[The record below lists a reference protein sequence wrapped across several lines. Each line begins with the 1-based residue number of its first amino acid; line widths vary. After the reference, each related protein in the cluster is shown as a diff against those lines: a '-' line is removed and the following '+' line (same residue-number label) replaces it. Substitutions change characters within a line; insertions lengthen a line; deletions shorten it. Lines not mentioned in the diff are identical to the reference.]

1 MPLNAGSR
9 LGAYEITATLGAGG
23 MGEVYRARDTRL
35 NRDVALKVLPEAFL
49 LDADRLAR
57 FEREAQV
64 LASLNHPNIGTIY
77 GVEEGPGEA
86 GHPVRALVLELVEGP
101 TLAERIAQGPIPL
114 DEALPIARQIADAL
128 EAAHEQGIIHR
139 DLKPANVKLRPDG
152 TVKVLDFGLAKLNE
166 SGFGSRGSDD
176 RLRSESPT
184 ITSPAMTLAGVI
196 LGTAAYMSPE
206 QAKGRAAD
214 RRSDVWAFGCVLY
227 EMVSGDQLF
236 KGETVADTLASVL
249 KERPDWE
256 RVAPTLRRLLRA
268 CLETDPKRRLS
279 AIGDWQLLLDEM
291 GGVVASRSHS
301 GFWAGIAA
309 ALFLVLVA
317 LIAFLASREP
327 AADAHAFQYSTS
339 PPDNR
344 SVHSFAISP
353 DARYLVVAAGTAGRR
368 ELWLRALDTLQ
379 WQVLPATDGAA
390 FPFWSPDGGHI
401 AFFSE
406 GALKKI
412 TTIGGSPQ
420 KLCTCEGRQGTWSR
434 DDVILIASIDGTI
447 RRVPAT
453 GGIPSDPLKA
463 GARSVQML
471 PDGKRFL
478 YGANPQPSLS
488 PIADVHLASLTDNE
502 DRVIVTKVSSFALGA
517 SHLLFTRENTLMAQA
532 FDVSSG
538 QTAGEPFPVADG
550 VATSPRGPY
559 TAVAASRNDVIV
571 HVSSE
576 GSEASQIIWVDRS
589 GRPLGS
595 SSISGRMPSVSPDAK
610 TVAYARRATSN
621 SWNVWLRDVMRGS
634 DLTLSASPRSNNA
647 PFWSPA
653 GDRLVYRSAPADASE
668 LGLGDLYWADSS
680 GGTPEALL
688 TGPTNKI
695 PTQWSKDGQWI
706 VYTAND
712 PRTAWDVWVVPAG
725 GSPDRKPIPIV
736 QSDAYDFQ
744 GQLSPDSRWM
754 AYASDESGQREV
766 YVRPFPSGPGRW
778 KLSID
783 GGSQPRWRGDG
794 AEIYFA
800 AAAGKMMA
808 VSVKATLG
816 PRPTFEAGVPTPLFD
831 TRLYDGALAYEY
843 DVTADGQRFV
853 VNTNVAGAYA
863 TPLTVV
869 VNWTAPLKK

>member
-1 MPLNAGSR
+1 MEIGSR
-9 LGAYEITATLGAGG
+9 VGAYEVIAKLGVGG

-64 LASLNHPNIGTIY
+64 LASLNHPNIGAIY
-77 GVEEGPGEA
+77 GLEDSNGT
-86 GHPVRALVLELVEGP
+86 RALVLELVEGP
-101 TLAERIAQGPIPL
+101 TLADRIARGPVPL
-114 DEALPIARQIADAL
+114 DEALSIARQIAEAL

-139 DLKPANVKLRPDG
+139 DLKPANIKLRPDG

-166 SGFGSRGSDD
+166 SGFGIRDSGSDD
-176 RLRSESPT
+176 RLRSQSPT

-206 QAKGRAAD
+206 QAKGGTAD
-214 RRSDVWAFGCVLY
+214 KRSDVWAFGCVFY
-227 EMVSGDQLF
+227 EMLTGDQLF

-256 RVAPTLRRLLRA
+256 RVPPTLRRLLRA

-279 AIGDWQLLLDEM
+279 AIGNWPLLLDEPS
-291 GGVVASRSHS
+291 AAIPARWQSRA
-301 GFWAGIAA
+301 WAGIAA
-309 ALFLVLVA
+309 ALLSV
-317 LIAFLASREP
+317 LIALTTFLALRRPPLE
-327 AADAHAFQYSTS
+327 AHAFQYAIT

-353 DARYLVVAAGTAGRR
+353 DARYLVMAAGIAGRR
-368 ELWLRALDTLQ
+368 ELWLRPLDALQ
-379 WQVLPATDGAA
+379 WQLLPSTEGAA
-390 FPFWSPDGGHI
+390 FPFWSPDGRQI
-401 AFFSE
+401 AFFAE

-412 TTIGGSPQ
+412 TTIGAPPQ
-420 KLCTCEGRQGTWSR
+420 RLCTCDGRGTWSR
-434 DDVILIASIDGTI
+434 DDVILIATVEGEI
-447 RRVPAT
+447 RRIPAT
-453 GGIPSDPLKA
+453 GGILSDAFKT
-463 GARSVQML
+463 GARTVDIL

-478 YGANPQPSLS
+478 YGASPQPNLS
-488 PIADVHLASLTDNE
+488 SFVDVHLASLAGSE
-502 DRVIVTKVSSFALGA
+502 DRVILSKVSSYTLGA
-517 SHLLFTRENTLMAQA
+517 GYLLFTRENTLMAQA
-532 FDVSSG
+532 FDASSG
-538 QTAGEPFPVADG
+538 QIAGEPFPIADG
-550 VATSPRGPY
+550 VAISPRGPY
-559 TAVAASRNDVIV
+559 TAVAVSHNDVLV
-571 HVSSE
+571 HVNAE
-576 GSEASQIIWVDRS
+576 GREASQIAWVDRS
-589 GRPLGS
+589 GGTLGS
-595 SSISGRMPSVSPDAK
+595 ASFSGRMPAVAPDAR
-610 TVAYARRATSN
+610 TIAYARRGSGS
-621 SWNVWLRDVMRGS
+621 SWNVWLRDVARGS
-634 DLTLSASPRSNNA
+634 DLSLTSGPRSNNA

-653 GDRLVYRSAPADASE
+653 GDRVLYRSAPADASE
-668 LGLGDLYWADSS
+668 LGLGDLYWADT
-680 GGTPEALL
+680 GGGPQEALV
-688 TGPTNKI
+688 TGPVNKI
-695 PTQWSKDGQWI
+695 PTQWSKDGRWI
-706 VYTAND
+706 VYTQND
-712 PRTAWDVWVVPAG
+712 PKTAWDVWVVPAAG
-725 GSPDRKPIPIV
+725 ESPDRKPIPFI

-794 AEIYFA
+794 AELYFA

-808 VSVKATLG
+808 VSVKATPG
-816 PRPTFEAGVPTPLFD
+816 ARPTFEASVPTPLFD